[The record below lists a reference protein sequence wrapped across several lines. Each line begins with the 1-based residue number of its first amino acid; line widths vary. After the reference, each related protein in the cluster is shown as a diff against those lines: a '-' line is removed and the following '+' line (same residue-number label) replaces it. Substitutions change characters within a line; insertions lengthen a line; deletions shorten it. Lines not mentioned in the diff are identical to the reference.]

1 MPFAALERPA
11 LGLSLLQAELRER
24 GIACDV
30 RYPSFAFADFVGG
43 TEYRWIHGQLPY
55 TAFAGD
61 WSFTPALYGP
71 RADVDAGYVDAILRG
86 TWHLDDESI
95 AQILRIRAYCEHFLD
110 HCLDTIPW
118 SDYDVVG
125 FTSTFEQNVA
135 SLALARRVK
144 QQHPDTT
151 IVFGGANW
159 EDEMGQALHRRFPF
173 VDYVCSGEA
182 DRSFP
187 ELLETLWSGS
197 DPARVPGVVFR
208 RDGETI
214 ATGPPVMIRDLDELP
229 YPDYGDFLDALR
241 ASTGAADVTPM
252 LLIETSRGCWWGAK
266 QHCTFCG
273 LNGGTMAFR
282 SKSADRALAEI
293 VHLRE
298 HYGVD
303 SLSVVD
309 NILDMRYFKTLLP
322 MLVEQNIRM
331 NLFYEVKANLTLDQV
346 RQLGAA
352 GITHIQPGIESMSDR
367 VLRLMRKGTTALQ
380 NIQLLKW
387 CREFGVRPEWNLLY
401 GFPGEDP
408 ADYREMLPLF
418 DAIDFLDGPTAC
430 GPIRLDRF
438 SPYHADPAS
447 FGMVGVRPMAS
458 YRYLYPFDEDD
469 LLRTAYYFDF
479 DYRDGR
485 DPRSYA
491 GEVIERVGR
500 WSEQGPVGGL
510 WLCPRPDGSA
520 ALLDTRSGRREVAL
534 LEGWR
539 AAAYLA
545 FDRATTIAHVAED
558 LGVPPEEVRA
568 FTEWCL
574 ERRLMVSRDDRYLAL
589 GVHRP
594 PRRAPAEPPAGTD
607 AAMLVGTGPPT

>member
-1 MPFAALERPA
+1 MPFASLERPA
-11 LGLSLLQAELRER
+11 LGLSLLQAGLRDR

-30 RYPSFAFADFVGG
+30 RYPSYAFADFVGVN
-43 TEYRWIHGQLPY
+43 EYRWIQAELPY

-61 WSFTPALYGP
+61 WSFTSSLYGQP
-71 RADVDAGYVDAILRG
+71 NDVGDGYVDAILRR
-86 TWHLDDESI
+86 TWQLDDASI
-95 AQILRIRAYCEHFLD
+95 ARILRIRAYCEHFLD
-110 HCLDTIPW
+110 HCLRTIPW
-118 SDYDVVG
+118 SEYDFVG
-125 FTSTFEQNVA
+125 FTSTFEQNLA

-144 QQHPDTT
+144 QEYPDSA

-187 ELLETLWSGS
+187 ELLEAIRAGT
-197 DPARVPGVVFR
+197 DPAQVSGIVFR
-208 RDGETI
+208 RGGETV
-214 ATGPPVMIRDLDELP
+214 ATGPPAMIRDLDELP
-229 YPDYGDFLDALR
+229 YPDYGDFMEALR
-241 ASTGAADVTPM
+241 DSTAAADVTPM
-252 LLIETSRGCWWGAK
+252 LLLETSRGCWWGAK

-298 HYGVD
+298 RYGVD

-309 NILDMRYFKTLLP
+309 NIMDMRYFQTLLP

-346 RQLGAA
+346 RQLREA
-352 GITHIQPGIESMSDR
+352 GITRIQPGIESLSDR
-367 VLRLMRKGTTALQ
+367 VLSLMRKGTTALQ

-408 ADYREMLPLF
+408 EDYRGMLPLF
-418 DAIDFLDGPTAC
+418 DDVDFLDGPSAC

-447 FGMVGVRPMAS
+447 FGMARVRPMEP
-458 YRYLYPFDEDD
+458 YRYLYPFDDDD
-469 LLRTAYYFDF
+469 LMRTAYYFDF

-491 GEVIERVGR
+491 GPVIDRVDR
-500 WSEQGPVGGL
+500 WSRQGAVGGL
-510 WLCPRPDGSA
+510 WLCPRPDGSVVI
-520 ALLDTRSGRREVAL
+520 LDTRSGRREVAL
-534 LEGWR
+534 LEGWQ
-539 AAAYLA
+539 AGAYLA
-545 FDRATTIAHVAED
+545 FDRATTIERVAEELD
-558 LGVPPEEVRA
+558 VPPEAVRSFA
-568 FTEWCL
+568 DWCL
-574 ERRLMVSRDDRYLAL
+574 ERRLIVTRGNRYLAL
-589 GVHRP
+589 AVQRP
-594 PRRAPAEPPAGTD
+594 ARRTSAGPAPVPEVMLVPAGRST
-607 AAMLVGTGPPT
+607 